1 MYQLVSW
8 EQAVRFRHP
17 LMRSAVYYAVPA
29 VERRRVHEALAAAC
43 DPVRDP
49 DRRAWH
55 LAEAT
60 LQPDEQIA
68 AELER
73 SATRARGRGG
83 WASGAAFL
91 ERSADLTPDEPR
103 RARRLLGAAEARFV
117 AGEAPAVLD
126 LVERAAARLEDPV
139 VLAQARRLEGLSL
152 YAAGDVARATAVLLD
167 AAAMAGPDDPR
178 LARDILLDAIVTAHF
193 TGPADTARVL
203 GMVAELPLPEDAVP
217 TLTDVLLDGFAALG
231 EGRHVDGAALLRQAV
246 GPLSGS
252 RPLPD
257 DVLRYFLPV
266 SMAASMMFDDSAWHE
281 LEHRWVAELRSRG
294 ALAVML
300 VALVSVAFNQI
311 EEGRFAD
318 AEVTIAE
325 GRTLSE
331 ATGFRA
337 HLGLFA
343 CAELTVLARRGREA
357 AARALAGQ
365 MLPQFEARGYGLG
378 LYWARSALCQLEIG
392 LGNYD
397 DALRI
402 ALESGLRAGS
412 TVDLIEAGTRSGDI
426 VTAVAALDSLAPMAP
441 AAGTPAALGWLAL
454 GQAMI
459 APDSPASEGAVN
471 DNAAEEAQ
479 YQLAIRHLERSRYVP
494 VLARAR
500 LLYGEWLRRQR
511 RRRDARDQ
519 LNAACEI
526 FTRLGMDAFAERA
539 RVELRAAGELASNRA
554 VHSADDLTPQE
565 LQIARL
571 ASEGAS
577 NAEIAARLFISAS
590 TVEYHLRKVFRKLG
604 ITTRVRIGHAL
615 GER

>member
-1 MYQLVSW
+1 
-8 EQAVRFRHP
+8 
-17 LMRSAVYYAVPA
+17 
-29 VERRRVHEALAAAC
+29 
-43 DPVRDP
+43 
-49 DRRAWH
+49 
-55 LAEAT
+55 
-60 LQPDEQIA
+60 
-68 AELER
+68 
-73 SATRARGRGG
+73 
-83 WASGAAFL
+83 
-91 ERSADLTPDEPR
+91 
-103 RARRLLGAAEARFV
+103 
-117 AGEAPAVLD
+117 
-126 LVERAAARLEDPV
+126 
-139 VLAQARRLEGLSL
+139 
-152 YAAGDVARATAVLLD
+152 
-167 AAAMAGPDDPR
+167 
-178 LARDILLDAIVTAHF
+178 
-193 TGPADTARVL
+193 
-203 GMVAELPLPEDAVP
+203 
-217 TLTDVLLDGFAALG
+217 
-231 EGRHVDGAALLRQAV
+231 
-246 GPLSGS
+246 
-252 RPLPD
+252 
-257 DVLRYFLPV
+257 VLRYFLPV

-300 VALVSVAFNQI
+300 VALVSVAYNQV

-318 AEVTIAE
+318 AEVTITE
-325 GRTLSE
+325 GRALSE

-343 CAELTVLARRGREA
+343 CAELTVLARRGQAA

-365 MLPQFEARGYGLG
+365 MLPQFAARGYGLG
-378 LYWARSALCQLEIG
+378 AYWARSALCQLEIG

-397 DALRI
+397 DALRM

-412 TVDLIEAGTRSGDI
+412 AVDLIEAGTRSGDI
-426 VTAVAALDSLAPMAP
+426 ATATAALDSLAPMAA

-454 GQAMI
+454 GRAMV
-459 APDSPASEGAVN
+459 AAEVGTSEGAA
-471 DNAAEEAQ
+471 DEEAAGSTAEAQ
-479 YQLAIRHLERSRYVP
+479 YQLAIGYLERSRHIP

-511 RRRDARDQ
+511 RRRDAREQ
-519 LNAACEI
+519 LNAADEM
-526 FTRLGMDAFAERA
+526 FTRLGMGAFAARA

-615 GER
+615 SGRYEVSAAQD